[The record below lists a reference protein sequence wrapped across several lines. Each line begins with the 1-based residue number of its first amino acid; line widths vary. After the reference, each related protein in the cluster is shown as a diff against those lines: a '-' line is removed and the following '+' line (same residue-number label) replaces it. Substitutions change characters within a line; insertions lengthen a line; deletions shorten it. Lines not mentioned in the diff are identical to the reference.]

1 MKKVLLGL
9 GLIITLSFPSC
20 TKEKVSPTIS
30 DQITLELQ
38 KVIKANGI
46 DRIIAWD
53 DKGGFP
59 TNIPTTLGTSW
70 SFSNGFITIGGYGFN
85 PQSYWRNL
93 LYLDSYEISNV
104 LLGNGTT
111 PVALILHFK
120 S

>member
-9 GLIITLSFPSC
+9 GLIIGLFFPSC

-85 PQSYWRNL
+85 KEDDLSKVRDL
-93 LYLDSYEISNV
+93 E
-104 LLGNGTT
+104 
-111 PVALILHFK
+111 K
-120 S
+120 SVIFR